1 MSTTPPRSETTVA
14 DIWVDP
20 RCPWAWITSRWM
32 LEVEQVRPLETR
44 FHIMSLSVL
53 NEGREVPEKY
63 RQGMIDGW
71 ACVRVCVA
79 AQQRH
84 GNEVLRPLYNAM
96 GRLIHHDKAG
106 LGPDMISAALAE
118 AGLPADLTRPGRT
131 PPGTSR
137 EAARA
142 GSDRR
147 AVTRR
152 VVSNQ
157 RWVTV
162 LRVGVASVMR
172 KEVEGIARRGSEVTA
187 WRGTMPSGMRI
198 GPGVRIPSG
207 VSVHSES
214 DVHSTGISG
223 NCAPTSTTRDA
234 PTDRHCTRRAY
245 PCRSICQLA
254 TRLSGAKTSRG

>member
-1 MSTTPPRSETTVA
+1 MSTTPRSSGTTVA

-79 AQQRH
+79 AQQHH
-84 GNEVLRPLYNAM
+84 GNEVLRPLYDAM

-118 AGLPADLTRPGRT
+118 AGLPADLI
-131 PPGTSR
+131 
-137 EAARA
+137 EAAEDTSWNEPLRA
-142 GSDRR
+142 EHHRGMDPVGSGVGTPVIHVPGPDGKPL
-147 AVTRR
+147 AFFGP
-152 VVSNQ
+152 
-157 RWVTV
+157 V
-162 LRVGVASVMR
+162 LTPAPRGEAAGTLWDGVLAVASADGFFEL
-172 KEVEGIARRGSEVTA
+172 KRG
-187 WRGTMPSGMRI
+187 RDR
-198 GPGVRIPSG
+198 
-207 VSVHSES
+207 
-214 DVHSTGISG
+214 
-223 NCAPTSTTRDA
+223 APIFD
-234 PTDRHCTRRAY
+234 
-245 PCRSICQLA
+245 
-254 TRLSGAKTSRG
+254 

>member
-118 AGLPADLTRPGRT
+118 AGLPADLIEAGED
-131 PPGTSR
+131 TSWD
-137 EAARA
+137 EPLRA
-142 GSDRR
+142 EHHQGMDP
-147 AVTRR
+147 V
-152 VVSNQ
+152 
-157 RWVTV
+157 
-162 LRVGVASVMR
+162 
-172 KEVEGIARRGSEVTA
+172 GSEVGTPVIHVPGPDGKPLA
-187 WRGTMPSGMRI
+187 FFGPVLTPAPRGEAAGTLWD
-198 GPGVRIPSG
+198 GVLAVASIDGFFELKRG
-207 VSVHSES
+207 
-214 DVHSTGISG
+214 
-223 NCAPTSTTRDA
+223 RDRD
-234 PTDRHCTRRAY
+234 PIFD
-245 PCRSICQLA
+245 
-254 TRLSGAKTSRG
+254 